1 MIAAHDEAGRRMA
14 TVDTG
19 GPDDVFPGRLMLWI
33 HRPRGGYGY
42 GVAVPAVVLSHAA
55 RPGTWVVIEVARRD
69 GSKVKR
75 RVDVASLRSAK

>member
-1 MIAAHDEAGRRMA
+1 MIP

-19 GPDDVFPGRLMLWI
+19 GTDDVFPGRLMLWM

-42 GVAVPAVVLSHAA
+42 SVPIPAVVVSHAM
-55 RPGTWVVIEVARRD
+55 RPETWVVIEVARRD